1 MKENKEWERS
11 DLAIDPDMQIDC
23 DTGQEIL
30 CYVETW
36 FDVDRKFGTHT
47 AEDDSTWLNLYARY
61 NPYADTLRM
70 ECEISSDTPGENQ
83 TFDYEPTSA
92 EAQLVKDLITE
103 KIQEQYNQTPMEFC
117 EDAMGESI
125 TMGGQS

>member
-1 MKENKEWERS
+1 MKENKEWDRS
-11 DLAIDPDMQIDC
+11 DLVIDPDMQIDC

-47 AEDDSTWLNLYARY
+47 AEDDGTWLNLYARY

-70 ECEISSDTPGENQ
+70 ECEISSDSPGENQ
-83 TFDYEPTSA
+83 TFDYEPTSE
-92 EAQLVKDLITE
+92 EAKMIKELIIE
-103 KIQEQYNQTPMEFC
+103 KIRKEYGMTPEEFC
-117 EDAMGESI
+117 EDVCGESEGI
-125 TMGGQS
+125 GGIQ

>member
-23 DTGQEIL
+23 DIGQEIL

-47 AEDDSTWLNLYARY
+47 AEDDGTWLNLYARY

-83 TFDYEPTSA
+83 AFDYEPTAA
-92 EAQLVKDLITE
+92 EAQLVKELINE

>member
-1 MKENKEWERS
+1 MKDNKEWERS
-11 DLAIDPDMQIDC
+11 DLVIDPDMQIDC
-23 DTGQEIL
+23 DIGQEIL

-47 AEDDSTWLNLYARY
+47 AENDSTWLNLYARY

-70 ECEISSDTPGENQ
+70 ECEISSDTPEENK
-83 TFDYEPTSA
+83 TFDYEPTAA

-103 KIQEQYNQTPMEFC
+103 IIQEQYNQTPMEFC
-117 EDAMGESI
+117 EDTMGESF
-125 TMGGQS
+125 TMGGQV

>member
-23 DTGQEIL
+23 DIGQEIL

-47 AEDDSTWLNLYARY
+47 AEDDSTWLNFYARY

-70 ECEISSDTPGENQ
+70 ECEISSDTPGENK
-83 TFDYEPTSA
+83 TFDYEPTAA

-103 KIQEQYNQTPMEFC
+103 IIQEQYNQTPMEFC

>member
-23 DTGQEIL
+23 DIGQEIL

-70 ECEISSDTPGENQ
+70 ECEVSSDTPGKNQ
-83 TFDYEPTSA
+83 IFEYEPTAA
-92 EAQLVKDLITE
+92 EAQLVKNLITE
-103 KIQEQYNQTPMEFC
+103 RILDNFYQTPMEFC
-117 EDAMGESI
+117 EEAMGESI

>member
-23 DTGQEIL
+23 DMGQEIL

-70 ECEISSDTPGENQ
+70 ECEISSDSLGENQ
-83 TFDYEPTSA
+83 AFDYEPTAA

-103 KIQEQYNQTPMEFC
+103 EIQEQYNQTPMEFC